1 MFLYGAWLLFLLLAG
16 LEICSSKTV
25 IMKNVLTAE
34 ASVTIDA
41 SASKVWKALTSPEK
55 VKKYLMGTNVSTDW
69 KEGSPIS
76 YEGEYNGKK
85 YRDKGVIK
93 KAEPGK
99 ILQSTY
105 WSSMGG
111 KEDKPENY
119 NLVTYELDEEDGK
132 TVVHL
137 TQDNVQSEKEK
148 EHVTENWKNVLEK
161 LKSVVEE

>member
-1 MFLYGAWLLFLLLAG
+1 
-16 LEICSSKTV
+16 
-25 IMKNVLTAE
+25 MKNDLTAE
-34 ASVTIDA
+34 ASITIDA
-41 SASKVWKALTSPEK
+41 SCSKVWKALTSPEK
-55 VKKYLMGTNVSTDW
+55 VKKYLMGANVSTDW
-69 KEGSPIS
+69 KEGSAIS

-85 YRDKGVIK
+85 YHDKGVIK

-119 NLVTYELDEEDGK
+119 NLVTYELDEKNGK
-132 TVVHL
+132 TIVHL

-148 EHVTENWKNVLEK
+148 EHVTGNWNSVLEK